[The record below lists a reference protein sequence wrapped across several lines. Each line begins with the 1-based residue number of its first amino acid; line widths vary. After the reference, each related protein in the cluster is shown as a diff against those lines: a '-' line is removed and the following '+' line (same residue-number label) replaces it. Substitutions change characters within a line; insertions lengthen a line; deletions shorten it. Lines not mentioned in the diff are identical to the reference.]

1 MPILAT
7 RWSRRRQQGATE
19 QSGSGTWDEKINEHV
34 RRTAITQCSDGSTHD
49 LKRGPFVKRT
59 RMPQPLPCRCRHSA
73 APLIFCFATMGKS
86 GKKRSKK
93 SKAPVPLAP
102 PSAMKSRRVARVTTT
117 LFHQYTRERDAA
129 QKRGDAAAVAAAE
142 GKIEEIGGREA
153 YQKASQLNT
162 SHHSTSK
169 WVIGVLGGQGWLQ
182 GIADADEAIMIESAA
197 SLLSRKKHKVP
208 KRNVRLLEV
217 GAINRE
223 LLDASTKTRKRKIDK
238 TNETAEERVYRLDVR
253 AIDLRSSQPGIEE
266 ADFLQMPLVDADPN
280 QRYDAIVCSM
290 VINCVPNAPDR
301 GRMLALLYHQL
312 RPGGLCFLTLP
323 RLCLNQS
330 RYVTTDLFRSMLTD
344 GVGFELVKERESP
357 KVAFFVLKR
366 PDEAVKWRRL
376 DSQFTKKPVVI
387 NKAKKFRN
395 EFGVVLDEEEVN
407 GKLF

>member
-1 MPILAT
+1 
-7 RWSRRRQQGATE
+7 
-19 QSGSGTWDEKINEHV
+19 
-34 RRTAITQCSDGSTHD
+34 
-49 LKRGPFVKRT
+49 
-59 RMPQPLPCRCRHSA
+59 
-73 APLIFCFATMGKS
+73 MGKS

-117 LFHQYTRERDAA
+117 LFHQYTRERDLA

-142 GKIEEIGGREA
+142 QKIEEMGGREA

-169 WVIGVLGGQGWLQ
+169 WVLGVLGARGWLQ
-182 GIADADEAIMIESAA
+182 GMGDEKKSSDVADSAA
-197 SLLSRKKHKVP
+197 SLLSRKGKVP
-208 KRNVRLLEV
+208 KRNARLLEV

-223 LLDASTKTRKRKIDK
+223 LLDASVRTRKRKIDE
-238 TNETAEERVYRLDVR
+238 TNETADERVYRLDCR

-266 ADFLQMPLVDADPN
+266 ADFLQLPLVDADPC

-323 RLCLNQS
+323 RLCLTQS
-330 RYVTTDLFRSMLTD
+330 KYVTTDLFRSMLTD
-344 GVGFELVKERESP
+344 LDGVGFELVKERISP

-366 PDEAVKWRRL
+366 PDEVVGTANQSKWRRL
-376 DSQFTKKPVVI
+376 NSQFTKKPVI

>member
-1 MPILAT
+1 MW
-7 RWSRRRQQGATE
+7 RYRQRARQPFFLN
-19 QSGSGTWDEKINEHV
+19 I
-34 RRTAITQCSDGSTHD
+34 CS
-49 LKRGPFVKRT
+49 
-59 RMPQPLPCRCRHSA
+59 
-73 APLIFCFATMGKS
+73 TMGKS

-102 PSAMKSRRVARVTTT
+102 PSAMKSRKVARVTTT

-142 GKIEEIGGREA
+142 RKIEEIGGREA

-182 GIADADEAIMIESAA
+182 GIAGADETIVMEDKKKSSGVAESAA
-197 SLLSRKKHKVP
+197 SLSSRKNKVP

-223 LLDASTKTRKRKIDK
+223 LLDASTKTRQRKIDDK

-253 AIDLRSSQPGIEE
+253 AIDLRSSMIGIEE
-266 ADFLQMPLVDADPN
+266 ADFLQLPLVDADPY

-312 RPGGLCFLTLP
+312 RPSGLCFLTLP

-357 KVAFFVLKR
+357 KVAFFVLRR
-366 PDEAVKWRRL
+366 PDEAVGTAKWRRL
-376 DSQFTKKPVVI
+376 DSQFTKKPVV